1 MLGAV
6 LDRCVVG
13 AKGDEMQEY
22 REIIASMHYFHLQSE
37 EIHRYQHLM
46 IFN

>member
-22 REIIASMHYFHLQSE
+22 REIIASMH
-37 EIHRYQHLM
+37 
-46 IFN
+46 

>member
-22 REIIASMHYFHLQSE
+22 REIIASMHYFHLLLIIYGNE
-37 EIHRYQHLM
+37 
-46 IFN
+46 

>member
-13 AKGDEMQEY
+13 VKGDEMQEY
-22 REIIASMHYFHLQSE
+22 REIIASMH
-37 EIHRYQHLM
+37 
-46 IFN
+46 